1 MSKIKV
7 FIADDHAIVRQGL
20 KQIIS
25 DNEDL
30 EVAAE
35 AGDGIEALQKI
46 NDGQWD
52 VVVLD
57 ISMPGMSGIDILKRV
72 NKEDPDLP
80 ILILST
86 YPAEQYA
93 LRVLKSGASGY
104 LTKESAPEELVTAIC
119 KVAKG
124 QKYISPKVAEL
135 LSENLLDDS
144 SEKMPHELLTDREYQ
159 VMCQLASGKT
169 VSEVADDLSLSVK
182 TISTHRKHILDKM
195 QMKTNA
201 ELTHYAI
208 KNNLV
213 Y

>member
-72 NKEDPDLP
+72 SKEDPELP

-93 LRVLKSGASGY
+93 LRVLKSGGSGY
-104 LTKESAPEELVTAIC
+104 LTKESAPEELVTAIR
-119 KVAKG
+119 KVARG

-135 LSENLLDDS
+135 LSENLLGDN

-169 VSEVADDLSLSVK
+169 VSEVAEQLSLSVK